1 MTWHVYLVFRS
12 CYLVFGYV
20 YFKLG
25 WGLEERLQAPLSDK
39 RSVRHMTQLPFSA
52 ASLLQPNI
60 FQKISR
66 VVEKSLS
73 LPKKSKRSL
82 EFLRDYLVT
91 YDSLVL
97 LLFQVTRTY
106 FFLQKIP
113 NKEFFLGRN
122 IEWLDCVAEARKLF
136 GICLNFDNFSQT
148 VMRLIWSI

>member
-1 MTWHVYLVFRS
+1 MTWHVYLLFGS
-12 CYLVFGYV
+12 CYL
-20 YFKLG
+20 KLG
-25 WGLEERLQAPLSDK
+25 WGWGVRGKTASKPHCLINDLFATWHNSLSLLPAFFNQIFFK
-39 RSVRHMTQLPFSA
+39 RS
-52 ASLLQPNI
+52 
-60 FQKISR
+60 

-73 LPKKSKRSL
+73 LPEKIQMSL

-97 LLFQVTRTY
+97 LLFQFTRTY